1 MNNLIRF
8 LQKYYYIFL
17 FLILEGF
24 AVYFISCNSFYQG
37 SAITSFANSVA
48 GGVYGG
54 VDAVSKYFSLASV
67 NEELVKENAR
77 LREQIESSYVRYTDR
92 VMIKDDTIYKQ
103 QFSFVEAKVISK
115 SINKRNNYFMLNK
128 GLSSGIL
135 KDMSVIAPNGIVGVV
150 VNSTENFSL
159 VMTVLHQDSKIAVK
173 NKRTGAS
180 GTLVW
185 NGGNYATGQVVDI
198 PSSMPIKVGDTITT
212 SGFSRNFPEGLEVVV
227 DIPEEKMSRYVLPF
241 SIQLL
246 IENATKHNS
255 VIPYNPLIIEV
266 KTDGVSVSV
275 SNNLIP
281 KVTKVPSPGLGQKYI
296 RQLYADLSGK
306 QIDIEQTDNS
316 YCVTLPLI

>member
-1 MNNLIRF
+1 MFFFLITKFISNFAKNLSDGMNNLIRF

-185 NGGNYATGQVVDI
+185 NGGNYATGQVIDI

-212 SGFSRNFPEGLEVVV
+212 SGFSRNFPEG
-227 DIPEEKMSRYVLPF
+227 
-241 SIQLL
+241 
-246 IENATKHNS
+246 
-255 VIPYNPLIIEV
+255 IEV
-266 KTDGVSVSV
+266 GYIKKFSKDSGSGFYNVEIKYSTDY
-275 SNNLIP
+275 N
-281 KVTKVPSPGLGQKYI
+281 KLGYVYVVKNFFKLEQE
-296 RQLYADLSGK
+296 QLERGIKED
-306 QIDIEQTDNS
+306 E
-316 YCVTLPLI
+316 